1 MSMSKVFYPK
11 LAVTTIKKNG
21 KFYFPYILTCI
32 CTVAMYY
39 IMCFIKSNDGINK
52 MPGADSLEQIMGLGT
67 NVIAIF
73 SVIFLF
79 YTNSFLI
86 KRRKKELGLYN
97 ILGME
102 KRHIAKILFYETIMT
117 GVISIITGLLLGILF
132 SKLILLLYAK
142 LLSFDIP
149 FGFFISVHGIKSSLR
164 LFSAIFLLLL
174 ISNLFRIKL
183 AKPIELIK
191 GGNVGEKEP
200 KTKLLMAILGTSCL
214 GIGYY
219 IAITTESPLDAL
231 ILFFVAVILVIIG
244 TYLLFN
250 AGSIA
255 LLKLLRKNKNY
266 YYKTKHFTSISGMI
280 YRMKQ
285 NATGLANICIL
296 SSMVLVMVSGTLS
309 LYFGA
314 EDAHKNRY
322 PYDIKVSKTLQEKN
336 SESDKLMQS
345 VLDTVSA
352 QNRKVVKIK
361 DYESLSIAL
370 HYDKGQFTTNITN
383 DFTGSNYEIFVFITA
398 AEYTH
403 ITGKTLNI
411 ADYDVIAFSNK
422 RQIEDTFTLFGQTYT
437 VRERLE
443 DMPIFSDYR
452 AIAMNLHFIIL
463 SSDKVFAD
471 ITNAQLEAYGK
482 GASEPI
488 YEIYLDIDG
497 TDEEKI
503 ACAQAI
509 DNSTRDKVEYITDD
523 GSIGYRYINYMQ
535 SRQMRA
541 KQFYTLYGGF
551 LFLGLFLGTLF
562 MMATALII
570 YYKQISEGY
579 DDKERFQIMQKVGM
593 SKDEI
598 KATVRSQVLKVFF
611 LPIIA
616 AAIHIAAAFKMIT
629 KLLALMNLTNVPLFF
644 WCTVVTLLVFAVIY
658 GVVYA
663 LTAKVYYNIV
673 E

>member
-1 MSMSKVFYPK
+1 MSVSKLFYPK
-11 LAVTTIKKNG
+11 LAANTIKKNG

-32 CTVAMYY
+32 GTIAMFY
-39 IMCFIKSNDGINK
+39 IMCFIKTNEGINK

-67 NVIAIF
+67 GVIAIF
-73 SVIFLF
+73 SAIFLF

-102 KRHIAKILFYETIMT
+102 KGHIGKILFYETLMT
-117 GVISIITGLLLGILF
+117 GAVSIITGLLLGTLF
-132 SKLILLLYAK
+132 SKLILLIYAK

-149 FGFFISVHGIKSSLR
+149 FGFSISAHGIKWSIY
-164 LFSAIFLLLL
+164 LFSAIFLLILL
-174 ISNLFRIKL
+174 SNLFRIKL
-183 AKPIELIK
+183 AKPIELLK
-191 GGNVGEKEP
+191 GGNIGEKEP
-200 KTKLLMAILGTSCL
+200 KTKLLMAILGAICL

-219 IAITTESPLDAL
+219 IAITTESPLNAL

-296 SSMVLVMVSGTLS
+296 STMVLAMVTGTLS

-314 EDAHKNRY
+314 EDALKNRY
-322 PYDIKVSKTLQEKN
+322 PYDIKVSRTFQGKN
-336 SESDKLMQS
+336 IVRNKLMQS
-345 VLDTVSA
+345 ILDAVSK
-352 QNRKVVKIK
+352 QGRKIIRMK
-361 DYESLSIAL
+361 DYESLTFVA
-370 HYDKGQFTTNITN
+370 HNDNGQFTGDI
-383 DFTGSNYEIFVFITA
+383 DYLSSNYEVFTLITA
-398 AEYTH
+398 DEYTH
-403 ITGKTLNI
+403 LTGKT
-411 ADYDVIAFSNK
+411 SNLTDNNVLAYSSK
-422 RQIEDTFTLFGQTYT
+422 RQIEDNFSLFGQTFT
-437 VRERLE
+437 VKEHLE
-443 DMPIFSDYR
+443 DIPVLSDYR
-452 AIAMNLHFIIL
+452 SIVTNYHLIVV
-463 SSDKVFAD
+463 SSENVFTE
-471 ITNAQLEAYGK
+471 IMNAQSEAYGNA
-482 GASEPI
+482 ASPTI

-497 TDEEKI
+497 EDDEKI

-509 DNSTRDKVEYITDD
+509 ENVIRNNVEFASADS
-523 GSIGYRYINYMQ
+523 SIDYSYANYVQ
-535 SRQMRA
+535 SRQARA
-541 KQFYTLYGGF
+541 ERFYSLYGGF

-579 DDKERFQIMQKVGM
+579 DDRERFQIMQKVGM

-598 KATVRSQVLKVFF
+598 KATIRSQVLKVFF

-616 AAIHIAAAFKMIT
+616 AAIHIAAAFKIIT
-629 KLLALMNLTNVPLFF
+629 KLLALMNLTNVTLFF
-644 WCTVVTLLVFAVIY
+644 WCTVATLLVFSIIY
-658 GVVYA
+658 GIVYA

>member
-1 MSMSKVFYPK
+1 MF
-11 LAVTTIKKNG
+11 
-21 KFYFPYILTCI
+21 
-32 CTVAMYY
+32 Y
-39 IMCFIKSNDGINK
+39 IMCFIKSNEGINN

-67 NVIAIF
+67 NVIGIF
-73 SVIFLF
+73 SIIFLF

-102 KRHIAKILFYETIMT
+102 KRHIAKILFYETIIT
-117 GVISIITGLLLGILF
+117 WVISMITGLLLGTLF
-132 SKLILLLYAK
+132 SKLILLLYVK

-149 FGFFISVHGIKSSLR
+149 FGFSISVYGIKSSLR

-183 AKPIELIK
+183 AKPIELLK

-200 KTKLLMAILGTSCL
+200 KTKLLMAITGAICL

-296 SSMVLVMVSGTLS
+296 STMVLVMVTGTVS
-309 LYFGA
+309 LYLGA
-314 EDAHKNRY
+314 EDALRNRY
-322 PYDIKVSKTLQEKN
+322 PYDIKVSKTLQGKN
-336 SESDKLMQS
+336 SERDKLMQS

-361 DYESLSIAL
+361 DYESLSTVL
-370 HYDKGQFTTNITN
+370 YYDKGQFISNITN
-383 DFTGSNYEIFVFITA
+383 DFSSSNYEIFIFITA
-398 AEYTH
+398 DEYTH
-403 ITGKTLNI
+403 ITGKTPNI
-411 ADYDVIAFSNK
+411 TGNDVLAYSNK
-422 RQIEDTFTLFGQTYT
+422 RKIEDTFTVFGQTFT
-437 VRERLE
+437 VKEHLE
-443 DMPIFSDYR
+443 NMPIFSDYR
-452 AIAMNLHFIIL
+452 AIAMNLHFIVL
-463 SSDKVFAD
+463 SSDEVFAEV
-471 ITNAQLEAYGK
+471 TNAQLEAYGEE
-482 GASEPI
+482 ASQPI

-503 ACAQAI
+503 ACAEAV
-509 DNSTRDKVEYITDD
+509 DNVTRDKVEYTMDD
-523 GSIGYRYINYMQ
+523 GSIGYRYVNYMQ

-598 KATVRSQVLKVFF
+598 KATIRSQVLKVFF

-644 WCTVVTLLVFAVIY
+644 WCTVATLLVFSIIY
-658 GVVYA
+658 GIVYA
-663 LTAKVYYNIV
+663 LTAKVYYKIV

>member
-1 MSMSKVFYPK
+1 MSKLFYPK

-21 KFYFPYILTCI
+21 KFYFPYIMTCI
-32 CTVAMYY
+32 GTIAMFY
-39 IMCFIKSNDGINK
+39 IMCFIQTNEGINK
-52 MPGADSLEQIMGLGT
+52 MPGAGDLELIMELGT
-67 NVIAIF
+67 IVIAIF

-102 KRHIAKILFYETIMT
+102 KRHIAKILFYETLMT
-117 GVISIITGLLLGILF
+117 GVVSIITGLLLGILF
-132 SKLILLLYAK
+132 SKLILLSYAK
-142 LLSFDIP
+142 LLGFNIP
-149 FGFFISVHGIKSSLR
+149 FGFSISVYGVKWSLL

-174 ISNLFRIKL
+174 MSNLFRIKL
-183 AKPIELIK
+183 VKPIDLLK

-200 KTKLLMAILGTSCL
+200 KTKLLMAILGAICL

-219 IAITTESPLDAL
+219 IAITTESPIDA
-231 ILFFVAVILVIIG
+231 IMLFFVAVILVIIA

-255 LLKLLRKNKNY
+255 LLKLLKKNKNY

-296 SSMVLVMVSGTLS
+296 STMVLVMVTGTVS
-309 LYFGA
+309 LYLGA
-314 EDAHKNRY
+314 EDALKNRY
-322 PYDIKVSKTLQEKN
+322 PSDISVTKSFQGKN
-336 SESDKLMQS
+336 SERSKLMQS

-352 QNRKVVKIK
+352 QNRKILEIK
-361 DYESLSIAL
+361 DYESLSFVML
-370 HYDKGQFTTNITN
+370 YDNGQFIS
-383 DFTGSNYEIFVFITA
+383 DFNYVKPDYEVFSVITA
-398 AEYTH
+398 DEYTH
-403 ITGKTLNI
+403 LTGIDLNLTDNTVL
-411 ADYDVIAFSNK
+411 AYSSK
-422 RQIEDTFTLFGQTYT
+422 RQIEDTFTLFGQTFT
-437 VRERLE
+437 VKERLE
-443 DMPIFSDYR
+443 DLPILSDYKG
-452 AIAMNLHFIIL
+452 IVMNFHFIVL
-463 SSDKVFAD
+463 SSDKVFTE

-482 GASEPI
+482 EASQPM

-497 TDEEKI
+497 TDDEKI
-503 ACAQAI
+503 ACAQAV
-509 DNSTRDKVEYITDD
+509 DNATRDNVEYTMDD
-523 GSIGYRYINYMQ
+523 GSIGYHYVNYVQ

-541 KQFYTLYGGF
+541 NQFYSLYGGF

-593 SKDEI
+593 SKAEI
-598 KATVRSQVLKVFF
+598 KATIRSQVLKVFF

-616 AAIHIAAAFKMIT
+616 AAIHIAASFKMIT
-629 KLLALMNLTNVPLFF
+629 KLLALLNLTNVPLFF
-644 WCTVVTLLVFAVIY
+644 WCTVVTLLVFAAIY
-658 GVVYA
+658 GLVYV
-663 LTAKVYYNIV
+663 LTAKIYYKIV

>member
-1 MSMSKVFYPK
+1 MSRVFYPR
-11 LAVTTIKKNG
+11 LAVSTIKKNG

-32 CTVAMYY
+32 CTIAMFY
-39 IMCFIKSNDGINK
+39 IMCFIKSNEGINN

-67 NVIAIF
+67 NVIGIF
-73 SVIFLF
+73 SIIFLF

-102 KRHIAKILFYETIMT
+102 KRHIAKILFYETIIT
-117 GVISIITGLLLGILF
+117 WVISMITGLLLGTLF
-132 SKLILLLYAK
+132 SKLILLLYVK

-149 FGFFISVHGIKSSLR
+149 FGFSISVYGIKSSLR

-183 AKPIELIK
+183 AKPIELLK

-200 KTKLLMAILGTSCL
+200 KTKLLMAITGAICL

-296 SSMVLVMVSGTLS
+296 STMVLVMVTGTVS
-309 LYFGA
+309 LYLGA
-314 EDAHKNRY
+314 EDALRNRY
-322 PYDIKVSKTLQEKN
+322 PYDIKVSKTLQGKN
-336 SESDKLMQS
+336 SERDKLMQS

-361 DYESLSIAL
+361 DYESLSTVL
-370 HYDKGQFTTNITN
+370 YYDKGQFISNITN
-383 DFTGSNYEIFVFITA
+383 DFSSSNYEIFIFITA
-398 AEYTH
+398 DEYTH
-403 ITGKTLNI
+403 ITGKTPNI
-411 ADYDVIAFSNK
+411 TGNDVLAYSNK
-422 RQIEDTFTLFGQTYT
+422 RKIEDTFTVFGQTFT
-437 VRERLE
+437 VKEHLE
-443 DMPIFSDYR
+443 NMPIFSDYR
-452 AIAMNLHFIIL
+452 AIAMNLHFIVL
-463 SSDKVFAD
+463 SSDEVFAEV
-471 ITNAQLEAYGK
+471 TNAQLEAYGEE
-482 GASEPI
+482 ASQPI

-503 ACAQAI
+503 ACAEAV
-509 DNSTRDKVEYITDD
+509 DNVTRDKVEYTMDD
-523 GSIGYRYINYMQ
+523 GSIGYRYVNYMQ

-598 KATVRSQVLKVFF
+598 KATIRSQVLKVFF

-644 WCTVVTLLVFAVIY
+644 WCTVATLLVFSIIY
-658 GVVYA
+658 GIVYA
-663 LTAKVYYNIV
+663 LTAKVYYKIV